1 MIELL
6 ILYILQNRDRTMYSI
21 RKEIINLLGAIS
33 QPSDGTIYPAL
44 DRLKKQNCINVTE
57 KMSEG
62 GKKSTY
68 YSLQKDGHIKAKKL
82 FLENSA
88 ECISVFCRQLS
99 IKIAVMSFFDKETQE
114 EFIENSIKDINLYK
128 NSIQHAI
135 DDEYRGLDKYQKD
148 VYSSSWRHINGACP
162 IMGRPRSVFPVI
174 ISGHTHSSHHYS
186 HSKADSRLCWLTRTI
201 PSRPTGS
208 VLRHKAQKNRIR
220 CPGLPLP

>member
-6 ILYILQNRDRTMYSI
+6 ILFILQNRDRTMYSI

-88 ECISVFCRQLS
+88 ECISVFCRH
-99 IKIAVMSFFDKETQE
+99 F
-114 EFIENSIKDINLYK
+114 
-128 NSIQHAI
+128 
-135 DDEYRGLDKYQKD
+135 
-148 VYSSSWRHINGACP
+148 
-162 IMGRPRSVFPVI
+162 
-174 ISGHTHSSHHYS
+174 
-186 HSKADSRLCWLTRTI
+186 
-201 PSRPTGS
+201 
-208 VLRHKAQKNRIR
+208 
-220 CPGLPLP
+220 